1 MLKKRLQAVIVVLIL
16 VLLGQVAN
24 ASGSYVV
31 QRGDTLWLIAQRHN
45 TTVNALTLENRLSN
59 PNVIEVG
66 QTLVLPGSDLRIH
79 IVRPGDTLWLIS
91 RQYNVTLD
99 ALTRQN
105 NIGNANLLLVG
116 TPLVIPN
123 GGVIPVVQTL
133 PVAPTPTVVT
143 PTAAPTPIA
152 SRSGRVFSA
161 SELDLFAR
169 IVHAESAGEPYI
181 GQVAVAATI
190 LNRIDSSRYPNT
202 MSGVVYQIDSGFYQY
217 SPVLDGRI
225 NLPANESAR
234 RAVRDAIDGQ
244 DPSLGATGF
253 YNPKK
258 TSNVWVRQQQV
269 TTVIADHVF
278 FK

>member
-1 MLKKRLQAVIVVLIL
+1 MLKKKLQAVIVVLIL
-16 VLLGQVAN
+16 VLLGQVAQ

-45 TTVNALTLENRLSN
+45 TTVNALAQENRLN
-59 PNVIEVG
+59 NVNMIEVG
-66 QTLVLPGSDLRIH
+66 QTLILPGSDLRLH
-79 IVRPGDTLWLIS
+79 IVRPGETLWLIS

-99 ALTRQN
+99 ALCKQN
-105 NIGNANLLLVG
+105 NIVNANLLLVG
-116 TPLVIPN
+116 TPLAIPN
-123 GGVIPVVQTL
+123 SGVISVVQT
-133 PVAPTPTVVT
+133 PP
-143 PTAAPTPIA
+143 AAPTTIA

-169 IVHAESAGEPYI
+169 IVHAESAGESYI

-202 MSGVVYQIDSGFYQY
+202 MSGVVYQIESGYYQY

-234 RAVRDAIDGQ
+234 RAVRAAIDGQ

-253 YNPKK
+253 YNPRK
-258 TSNVWVRQQQV
+258 TSNVWVRQQPV
-269 TTVIADHVF
+269 TTIIGDHVF
-278 FK
+278 FR

>member
-91 RQYNVTLD
+91 RQYNVTLV

-123 GGVIPVVQTL
+123 GGVITVTQT
-133 PVAPTPTVVT
+133 PPAPAVPTT
-143 PTAAPTPIA
+143 IA

-169 IVHAESAGEPYI
+169 IVHAESAGESYI

-202 MSGVVYQIDSGFYQY
+202 MSGVVYQIEGGYYQY

-234 RAVRDAIDGQ
+234 RAVRDAIAGQ

-253 YNPKK
+253 FNPKK
-258 TSNVWVRQQQV
+258 TSNVWVRQQPV
-269 TTVIADHVF
+269 TTVIGDHVF